1 MRFFVLCAAAA
12 LLALAGCG
20 TSQTSP
26 GSSDSIVV
34 LATVGDVEI
43 TNVTIRNELE
53 LIPPYQRAS
62 FETPEGQRT
71 LLDHLVE
78 RELLLQAAEDA
89 GLEED
94 STVQAQ
100 VQQAMLQVEYARQRA
115 LITAFYEQK
124 VVTAVTIP
132 DSTILAYYNEHTS
145 DIYFQPAQVMVS
157 MILTGGQQKM
167 DEASSALAAG
177 APFDSTAMGLSEHT
191 ATAPQGGD
199 LGWVTADSP
208 MPYLGS
214 QPEITTALFAAAVG
228 DLVGPF
234 TTDLGVVL
242 FKVTDKTE
250 AGPRAFEEVRESIVN
265 ILRPAEVNNYFR
277 NSVIPGLREQY
288 GVEINEDAFLPGLDV
303 PADSLMEI
311 AQSMM
316 ETSPERAIRY
326 FQLYLERFP
335 GDPKAYQAQFLIG
348 FTYSEYLRDYESA
361 RQAFSNMVTRF
372 PDSELTDDAQWMID
386 NMETPIDSL
395 IPADSTA
402 AAPGGN
408 L

>member
-12 LLALAGCG
+12 LLAMAGCG

-145 DIYFQPAQVMVS
+145 DIYFQPAQVMAS
-157 MILTGGQQKM
+157 MILTAAQQKM
-167 DEASSALAAG
+167 DEASAALAAG
-177 APFDSTAMGLSEHT
+177 APFDSTAMGFSEHA

-214 QPEITTALFAAAVG
+214 QPDIATALFAAAAG

-250 AGPRAFEEVRESIVN
+250 AGPRAFEDVRESIIN

-316 ETSPERAIRY
+316 EASPERAIRY

-348 FTYSEYLRDYESA
+348 FTYSEYLRDFESA

-395 IPADSTA
+395 IPTDSTT
-402 AAPGGN
+402 AAPGGS